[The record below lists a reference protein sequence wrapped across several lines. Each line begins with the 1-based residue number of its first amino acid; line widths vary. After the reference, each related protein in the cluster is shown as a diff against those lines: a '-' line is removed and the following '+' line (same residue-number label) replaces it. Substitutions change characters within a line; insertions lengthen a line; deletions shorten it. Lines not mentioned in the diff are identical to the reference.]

1 MKKILL
7 SLTAIA
13 GISAQ
18 AQTQLHNTQWNLKKV
33 VKNNITYNLP
43 QNSEMGFPVLTF
55 TSSPNPSIPPTSNM
69 KSPVCGTYA
78 WALIYDMEIYA
89 DRFNVWTVGLG
100 GTSTCTI
107 PENIT
112 FTNLY
117 NSIFSTPFTTYNYQI
132 TYANGVR
139 SLVMTNG
146 IGDQAFYQAET
157 LGTKEAHPY
166 LSDKTISV
174 YPNPVKE
181 GTVYLKNAERIEW
194 IKVYSTEGKLI
205 MQDHSGD
212 AKMNVSNLLKG
223 GYFMEVKSQSVISRH
238 KFIKE

>member
-55 TSSPNPSIPPTSNM
+55 TSSPNPSTPPTSDM
-69 KSPVCGTYA
+69 KSPICGTYA
-78 WALIYDMEIYA
+78 WALIYDAEIYA
-89 DRFNVWTVGLG
+89 DRFNPWANGLG
-100 GTSTCTI
+100 GTLTCTI
-107 PENIT
+107 PENIA

-117 NSIFSTPFTTYNYQI
+117 NSVLMTTLYNYQI
-132 TYANGVR
+132 TYANGVKN
-139 SLVMTNG
+139 LVITTDTGN
-146 IGDQAFYQAET
+146 QAFYQAET

-194 IKVYSTEGKLI
+194 IKLYSTEGRLI

-223 GYFMEVKSQSVISRH
+223 GYFMEVKSQSGISRH